1 MFLHDHFIISLRK
14 ICNPINCIVSLSQA
28 PTTNESGKKNE
39 TFTSTSTAISA
50 VILSLGANQDAVNVV
65 VRIKGVAILILL
77 SSVVLPISDTGSDIA
92 LTAEWL
98 QSGGDEK
105 WFGEVSL
112 AIIVVSAFIPACA
125 MLLIEWAGAGEPNII
140 YDFQKFCYPGYLYNE
155 ESGNFAPALGFFLS
169 MTELRLPVTALIQV
183 NDIRKNGVTDKYIKG
198 PSAVSDEEAEETG
211 ALGSLLK
218 MFTPG
223 ASIIIALR
231 LFEYLGETTLELLL
245 QTYVHQL
252 TIHQCI

>member
-1 MFLHDHFIISLRK
+1 M
-14 ICNPINCIVSLSQA
+14 SLSQA

-112 AIIVVSAFIPACA
+112 AIIVVSAFIPAVA
-125 MLLIEWAGAGEPNII
+125 MGFIEWAATNGGSF
-140 YDFQKFCYPGYLYNE
+140 FQQFCYPGYLYNE

-231 LFEYLGETTLELLL
+231 LFELLGETTLELLL
-245 QTYVHQL
+245 QT
-252 TIHQCI
+252 